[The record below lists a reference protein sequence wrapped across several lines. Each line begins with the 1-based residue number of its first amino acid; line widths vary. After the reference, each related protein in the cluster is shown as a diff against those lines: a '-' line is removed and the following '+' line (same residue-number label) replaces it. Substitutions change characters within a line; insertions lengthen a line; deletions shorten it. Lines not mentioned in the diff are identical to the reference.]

1 VAATNWTIKSSSA
14 YDLSVTPTKRPR
26 LTSRGAATRERIVA
40 GAAALN
46 NERGVASTSLDD
58 IMAAT
63 RTSKSQL
70 YHYFT
75 DKDALVVEVIRR
87 QLDQIIIGQEA
98 ELRGLQTWEGLQRWR
113 DHLVEGT
120 RATGGIGGC
129 PLGSLVGELAD
140 QSESARETLAICFSE
155 WEAYLIDGFTAMR
168 EGGLISREAD
178 PTELAVTVMT
188 ALQGGLLLAQTTR
201 DARPLELAL
210 DMAIGHVQRFAAV
223 RPGTQLPRSGRR

>member
-1 VAATNWTIKSSSA
+1 MSPKTV
-14 YDLSVTPTKRPR
+14 PR

-40 GAAALN
+40 GAAALIY
-46 NERGVASTSLDD
+46 ERGVASTSLDD

-70 YHYFT
+70 YHYFA
-75 DKDALVVEVIRR
+75 DKDALVLVVIRH
-87 QLDQIIIGQEA
+87 QLDQIIAGQET
-98 ELRGLQTWEGLQRWR
+98 ELRQLRTWEGLRRWR

-129 PLGSLVGELAD
+129 PLGSLASELAD
-140 QSESARETLAICFSE
+140 QSESTRQALAACFAE

-168 EGGLISREAD
+168 QDGLISHAAD
-178 PTELAVTVMT
+178 PAELAVTVMT

-210 DMAIGHVQRFAAV
+210 DMAIAHV
-223 RPGTQLPRSGRR
+223 GSYRSG

>member
-1 VAATNWTIKSSSA
+1 MTST
-14 YDLSVTPTKRPR
+14 RGRR

-40 GAAALN
+40 AAAALIY
-46 NERGVASTSLDD
+46 EQGVATTSLDD

-70 YHYFT
+70 YHYFA

-87 QLDQIIIGQEA
+87 QLDQVIAGQETELA
-98 ELRGLQTWEGLQRWR
+98 ELRTWEGLQRWR

-120 RATGGIGGC
+120 RATGGVGGC

-140 QSESARETLAICFSE
+140 HSESAREALALCFAQ
-155 WEAYLIDGFTAMR
+155 WEAYLVSGFTAMR
-168 EGGLISREAD
+168 EDGLMSPDAN
-178 PTELAVTVMT
+178 PAELAVTVMT

-201 DARPLELAL
+201 DVRPLELAL
-210 DMAIGHVQRFAAV
+210 DMAIAHTARY
-223 RPGTQLPRSGRR
+223 RSG